1 VTITLQGGHLV
12 GPDGKALYTENV
24 DTATTFGCNGGC
36 LTAWPPVLGAPKA
49 AGGVDQDDFA
59 TRARPDGT
67 MQVTYDGKP
76 LYEFQADTAP
86 GDTKGDGVN
95 EGGILWTLAKSDDAP
110 ATSPSSSDDDSSGS
124 SSSGSGGGGYGY

>member
-1 VTITLQGGHLV
+1 
-12 GPDGKALYTENV
+12 
-24 DTATTFGCNGGC
+24 
-36 LTAWPPVLGAPKA
+36 
-49 AGGVDQDDFA
+49 
-59 TRARPDGT
+59 